1 MYAFLRR
8 PAWIVSHVLIGLLVL
23 VLIGLGVWQQQR
35 WIEERDKV
43 DAVEARAALDPV
55 DYEELV
61 DPQLAPA
68 AIDEDLRF
76 SRVQLTGRYDVDAEV
91 AVLNRSQGG
100 IPGAWVLTPLVRDD
114 GVAVPVIRGWI
125 PYEPTVT
132 SPPFLDAAPPT
143 GEVTVTGTLQLT
155 QERGSFGGV
164 DPEVGT
170 LESLARV
177 DVSRFEQQLPYE
189 LGPAWVVLEGQT
201 PPQPGPLP
209 DRVDLAAS
217 DPSQNFSYMV
227 QWWLFAA
234 IAAAGYPL
242 VLRSVARHRLRDRED
257 PDDPDAPLD
266 AQLPREP
273 AHSS

>member
-8 PAWIVSHVLIGLLVL
+8 PAWIVSHVLIGVLVL

-35 WIEERDKV
+35 WVEERAKV
-43 DAVEARAALDPV
+43 EAVEARAALDPV

-68 AIDEDLRF
+68 AVDEDLRF
-76 SRVQLTGRYDVDAEV
+76 SRVEVTGRYDVDAEV
-91 AVLNRSQGG
+91 AVLSRSQGG
-100 IPGAWVLTPLVRDD
+100 QPGAWVLTPLVRDD
-114 GVAVPVIRGWI
+114 GVAVPVVRGWI

-132 SPPFLDAAPPT
+132 SPPFLDAMAPD
-143 GEVTVTGTLQLT
+143 GEVTVTGTLQPT

-164 DPEVGT
+164 DPDEGT
-170 LESLARV
+170 LESFARV
-177 DVSRFEQQLPYE
+177 DVARFDQQLPYD
-189 LGPAWVVLEGQT
+189 LGPAWVVLDTQS
-201 PPQPGPLP
+201 PPQPGALP

-227 QWWLFAA
+227 QWWLFAV

-257 PDDPDAPLD
+257 PDAPLD
-266 AQLPREP
+266 PDRSREP
-273 AHSS
+273 AHST